1 MMTLD
6 EIRERYL
13 DFFKKRGH
21 TVYPS
26 DSLVPPNDPSLLF
39 TGAGMNQF
47 KDMFLGRGTLPF
59 KRATT
64 SQKCLRTGD
73 LESVGRT
80 SRHHTF
86 FEMLGNFSFGDY
98 FKREAIT
105 WAWEFATREMGI
117 APDRLYI
124 SVYKDDDEAYK
135 IWNEEIG
142 LPPARLFRL
151 GEGDNFW
158 PANAPSQG
166 PNGPC
171 GPCSE
176 IYYDYGPKYGCGSPD
191 CSITCG
197 CNRYVEIW
205 NLVFTQFDRQEGGI
219 LKPLPQK
226 NIDTGAGL
234 ERWASVLQG
243 VQSNFETDVFMAII
257 GAESHLLGL
266 SYSPGTEQAS
276 RMRRIADHVR
286 ALTFCIADNALPGN
300 TGRNYVVRRIL
311 RTALRD
317 GVQLG
322 HNKPFL
328 HRLVPA
334 VVQAMKR
341 GYPYLVERQKTVEQI
356 VKGEE
361 EKFLNTL
368 EKGNELITEAIERL
382 RREGKDTLSGE
393 EAFKLYDTF
402 GFPIE
407 MTEQILRDQRL
418 KLDRQRFQQIV
429 EGRSEGD
436 RTAVDIFEKGP
447 FSTLKEQKVPP
458 TEFLGYRIPVA
469 DIGKP
474 QDATVLRIILLGD
487 RKKYDESKKD
497 LTAFTSLLN
506 AKTSSLVDSAGEGS
520 DVAVLLDRTPLYGEG
535 GGQAGDAGALTNG
548 AIVAIEDTR
557 KPDNYYFHL
566 GRVAKGTLK
575 AGMKVGVRVDAE
587 RRLNIMRNHTGT
599 HILQAALR
607 AVLGGHVQ
615 QAGSVVEAD
624 RLRFDFSHFQ
634 ALTPEEIRK
643 VEDWVNGVVF
653 ADHPVTKVEM
663 SMEEAK
669 AKGAIA
675 FFGEKYGDRVRV
687 VTVGPSLS
695 VELCG
700 GTHLEHSSTI
710 GAFRITSESSIGS
723 GIRRIEAVTG
733 PKVIEMTRAQEETL
747 HELSR
752 LLKSPRQDVSKKVQ
766 KLLEEVAKLKSK
778 AGTAPAAAAG
788 EIPLREVGTEKI
800 VAHHVPDSSVDDLR
814 KVMDGLIQ
822 KKKVGAAIL
831 AGGGDKPAFVIGVR
845 EDLVK
850 SKGLK
855 AGELAKEIGKVTGG
869 GGGGRDIQAQ
879 AGASD
884 ASKIPLG
891 FETFEKLVRIKLG
904 A

>member
-1 MMTLD
+1 MITLD

-13 DFFKKRGH
+13 EFFKKRGH

-105 WAWEFATREMGI
+105 WAWEFATKEMGI
-117 APDRLYI
+117 SPDRLHI
-124 SVYKDDDEAYK
+124 SVYKEDDEAYK
-135 IWNEEIG
+135 IWNEQIG
-142 LPPARLFRL
+142 IPAARLFRL

-176 IYYDYGPKYGCGSPD
+176 LYYDYGPKYGCGSPD

-205 NLVFTQFDRQEGGI
+205 NLVFTQFDRQDGGV
-219 LKPLPQK
+219 LQPLPQK

-243 VQSNFETDVFMAII
+243 VQSNFETDIFIAII
-257 GAESHLLGL
+257 GAAASILGL

-300 TGRNYVVRRIL
+300 DGRNYVVRRIL

-322 HNKPFL
+322 TNKPFL
-328 HRLVPA
+328 NRLVPA
-334 VVQAMKR
+334 VVQVMKR
-341 GYPYLVERQKTVEQI
+341 GYPYLVERQKTVEQVI
-356 VKGEE
+356 KAEE
-361 EKFLNTL
+361 EKFLDTL
-368 EKGNELITEAIERL
+368 EKGNELI
-382 RREGKDTLSGE
+382 SGE
-393 EAFKLYDTF
+393 IEKLRKGSTDTMPGEIAFKLYDTY

-407 MTEQILRDQRL
+407 MTEQILRDHRL
-418 KLDRQRFQQIV
+418 KLDRKRFEQIM
-429 EGRSEGD
+429 EERSAGNK
-436 RTAVDIFEKGP
+436 TSKDIFEKGP
-447 FSTLKEQKVPP
+447 FTDIKDQKVPT
-458 TEFLGYRIPVA
+458 TEFLGYKVPVA
-469 DIGKP
+469 DIGKA
-474 QDATVLRIILLGD
+474 QDATVLRIIKIGD

-497 LTAFTSLLN
+497 LTAFTSMLN
-506 AKTSSLVDSAGEGS
+506 AKTSSLVDSAAEGET
-520 DVAVLLDRTPLYGEG
+520 VAVLLDRTPLYGEG
-535 GGQAGDAGALTNG
+535 GGQAGDAGTLTNG
-548 AIVAIEDTR
+548 STIAVEDTR
-557 KPDNYYFHL
+557 KPDNYYFHF
-566 GRVAKGTLK
+566 GKVTKGVLK
-575 AGMKVGVRVDAE
+575 VGAKVGVKVDTE

-653 ADHPVTKVEM
+653 ADHPVTKVEL

-700 GTHLEHSSTI
+700 GTHLEHSATI

-733 PKVIEMTRAQEETL
+733 PKVIEMARSTEATL
-747 HELSR
+747 GELSK
-752 LLKSPRQDVSKKVQ
+752 LLKSPAQDVPKKIQ
-766 KLLEEVAKLKSK
+766 KMMEEMAKLKSRQ
-778 AGTAPAAAAG
+778 GSAPAAAAG
-788 EIPLREVGTEKI
+788 EVPLHDVGSEKI
-800 VAHHVPDSSVDDLR
+800 AAHHVPDATVDDLR

-822 KKKVGAAIL
+822 KKKVAAAIL
-831 AGGGDKPAFVIGVR
+831 AGGGEKPAFVIGVR

-855 AGELAKEIGKVTGG
+855 AGDLAKEVGKATGG
-869 GGGGRDIQAQ
+869 GGGGREVQAQ

-891 FETFEKLVRIKLG
+891 FETFERLVRSKLS
-904 A
+904 

>member
-1 MMTLD
+1 MITLD

-13 DFFKKRGH
+13 EFFKKRGH

-26 DSLVPPNDPSLLF
+26 DSLVPSNDPSLLF

-105 WAWEFATREMGI
+105 WALEFATKEMKI
-117 APDRLYI
+117 APERLSI
-124 SVYKDDDEAYK
+124 STYKDDPEAYK

-142 LPPARLFRL
+142 IPANRLYPL

-176 IYYDYGPKYGCGSPD
+176 IYYDYGPQFGCGSPD

-205 NLVFTQFDRQEGGI
+205 NLVFTQFDRQDGGV
-219 LKPLPQK
+219 LQPLPQK

-243 VQSNFETDVFMAII
+243 VHSNFETDVFMAII

-266 SYSPGTEQAS
+266 SYSPGTEQSS

-322 HNKPFL
+322 HNQAFL

-334 VVQAMKR
+334 VVAVMKK
-341 GYPYLVERQKTVEQI
+341 GYPYLVERQKTIEQI
-356 VKGEE
+356 IKVEE
-361 EKFLNTL
+361 EKFLDTL
-368 EKGNELITEAIERL
+368 EKGNELITAAIARV
-382 RREGKDTLSGE
+382 RAEGKDVLSGE

-407 MTEQILRDQRL
+407 MTEQILRDHRL
-418 KLDRQRFQQIV
+418 KLDRKGFERII
-429 EGRSEGD
+429 EGRSEVD
-436 RTAVDIFEKGP
+436 RTAVDIFEKGA
-447 FSTLKEQKVPP
+447 FSTIKEQKTPT
-458 TEFLGYRIPVA
+458 TEFLGYGIPVA
-469 DIGKP
+469 EVAKP
-474 QDATVLRIILLGD
+474 QDATVLRLIKIGD

-497 LTAFTSLLN
+497 ITSFTSMLN
-506 AKTSSLVDSAGEGS
+506 AKTSTLVESASAG
-520 DVAVLLDRTPLYGEG
+520 DLVAVLLDRTPLYGEG
-535 GGQAGDAGALTNG
+535 GGQAGDAGTIGGDAT
-548 AIVAIEDTR
+548 VAVEDCR
-557 KPDNYYFHL
+557 KPDGYYMHF
-566 GRVAKGTLK
+566 GKVTKGTLK
-575 AGMKVGVRVDAE
+575 VGAKVKVAVDAE

-599 HILQAALR
+599 HLLQAALR
-607 AVLGGHVQ
+607 SVLGPHVQ
-615 QAGSVVEAD
+615 QAGSVVEPD

-653 ADHPVTKVEM
+653 ADQPVTKVEM
-663 SMEEAK
+663 TMEEAK

-700 GTHLEHSSTI
+700 GTHLEHASTI
-710 GAFRITSESSIGS
+710 GAFRVTSESSIGS

-733 PKVIEMTRAQEETL
+733 PKVVELGRSTEAAL
-747 HELSR
+747 DELSK
-752 LLKSPRQDVSKKVQ
+752 LLKSPRQDVAKKVH
-766 KLLEEVAKLKSK
+766 KLLDEMSKLKSK
-778 AGTAPAAAAG
+778 AGQAPAAATG
-788 EIPLREVGTEKI
+788 DFQLLEVGGEKF
-800 VAHHVPDSSVDDLR
+800 VMHALGSATVDDLR
-814 KVMDGLIQ
+814 RTMDSLIQ
-822 KKKVGAAIL
+822 KKNVAAAIL
-831 AGGGDKPAFVIGVR
+831 AGGGEKPAFVIGVR
-845 EDLVK
+845 QDLVQ

-855 AGELAKEIGKVTGG
+855 AGDLAKEIGKATGG
-869 GGGGRDIQAQ
+869 GGGGREVQAQ

-891 FETFEKLVRIKLG
+891 FETFEKLVRAKLQ
-904 A
+904 

>member
-1 MMTLD
+1 MITLD

-13 DFFKKRGH
+13 EFFKKRGH

-73 LESVGRT
+73 LEAVGRT

-105 WAWEFATREMGI
+105 WAWEFATKEMGI
-117 APDRLYI
+117 APDRLTI
-124 SVYKDDDEAYK
+124 SVYKDDPEAYR
-135 IWNEEIG
+135 IWNEEVGI
-142 LPPARLFRL
+142 PAARLARL

-205 NLVFTQFDRQEGGI
+205 NLVFTQFDRQDGGV
-219 LKPLPQK
+219 LQPLPQK

-243 VQSNFETDVFMAII
+243 VHSNFETDVFLAII
-257 GAESHLLGL
+257 GAEAQILGL
-266 SYSPGTEQAS
+266 TYSPGTEQSS

-322 HNKPFL
+322 HGQAFL

-334 VVQAMKR
+334 VVAVMKK
-341 GYPYLVERQKTVEQI
+341 GYPYLLERQKTIEQVI
-356 VKGEE
+356 KVEE
-361 EKFLNTL
+361 EKFLDTL
-368 EKGNELITEAIERL
+368 EKGNELITEAIARL
-382 RREGKDTLSGE
+382 RRENKDTLSGD

-407 MTEQILRDQRL
+407 MTEQILRDHQM
-418 KLDRQRFQQIV
+418 KLDRQRFEQII

-447 FSTLKEQKVPP
+447 FSTIKEQKVP
-458 TEFLGYRIPVA
+458 TSQFLGYGVPVGE
-469 DIGKP
+469 ISKP
-474 QDATVLRIILLGD
+474 QEATVLRIIKIGD
-487 RKKYDESKKD
+487 RKKYNESKKD
-497 LTAFTSLLN
+497 VTAFTSLLN
-506 AKTSSLVDSAGEGS
+506 AKTSTLVDSAAPGTE
-520 DVAVLLDRTPLYGEG
+520 VAVLLDRTPLYGEG
-535 GGQAGDAGALTNG
+535 GGQAGDAGSITGEATVAL
-548 AIVAIEDTR
+548 EDCR
-557 KPDNYYFHL
+557 KPDGYYFHL
-566 GRVAKGTLK
+566 GKVTRGTLK
-575 AGMKVGVRVDAE
+575 QGAKVKVAVDAE

-599 HILQAALR
+599 HLLQAALR
-607 AVLGGHVQ
+607 SVLGAHVQ

-653 ADHPVTKVEM
+653 ADVEVTKTEM
-663 SMEEAK
+663 TMDEAK
-669 AKGAIA
+669 SKGAIA

-687 VTVGPSLS
+687 VTVGPGLS

-700 GTHLEHSSTI
+700 GTHLEHSATI

-733 PKVIEMTRAQEETL
+733 PKVVEMTRAQEDTL
-747 HELSR
+747 NELSR
-752 LLKSPRQDVSKKVQ
+752 LLKSPRQEVPKKVQ
-766 KLLEEVAKLKSK
+766 KLLEEIQKLKSTRGQDPGSGAYVEFK
-778 AGTAPAAAAG
+778 RDPNSNWIMYRIDAGDVDAARSKMDELIKKQNFGSAIIA
-788 EIPLREVGTEKI
+788 VGSE
-800 VAHHVPDSSVDDLR
+800 
-814 KVMDGLIQ
+814 
-822 KKKVGAAIL
+822 
-831 AGGGDKPAFVIGVR
+831 KPAFVIGVR

-850 SKGLK
+850 AKGIK
-855 AGELAKEIGKVTGG
+855 AGDLAKEIGKATGG
-869 GGGGRDIQAQ
+869 GGGGRETQAQ

-891 FETFEKLVRIKLG
+891 FETFERLIRAKLS
-904 A
+904 

>member
-1 MMTLD
+1 MITLD

-13 DFFKKRGH
+13 EFFKKRGH

-117 APDRLYI
+117 SPDRLNI
-124 SVYKDDDEAYK
+124 SVYKEDDDAYK
-135 IWNEEIG
+135 IWNEEVGI
-142 LPPARLFRL
+142 PAARLFRL

-205 NLVFTQFDRQEGGI
+205 NLVFTQFDRQDGGV
-219 LKPLPQK
+219 LQPLPQK

-243 VQSNFETDVFMAII
+243 VQSNFETDVFMSII
-257 GAESHLLGL
+257 GAEAQILGL
-266 SYSPGTEQAS
+266 AYSPGTEQAS

-286 ALTFCIADNALPGN
+286 ALTFCIADNAMPGN
-300 TGRNYVVRRIL
+300 SGRNYVVRRIL

-322 HNKPFL
+322 HGKAFL

-334 VVQAMKR
+334 IVTVMKR
-341 GYPYLVERQKTVEQI
+341 GYPYLVERQKTIEQV
-356 VKGEE
+356 VKVEE
-361 EKFLNTL
+361 ENFLRTL
-368 EKGNELITEAIERL
+368 EKGNELINEAVTRL
-382 RREGKDTLSGE
+382 RKEGKDTMPAE

-407 MTEQILRDQRL
+407 MTEQILRDHKL
-418 KLDRQRFQQIV
+418 KLDRKRFEQIM

-447 FSTLKEQKVPP
+447 FSTIKDQKVPT
-458 TEFLGYRIPVA
+458 TEFLGYKIPVA
-469 DIGKP
+469 DLGRP
-474 QDATVLRIILLGD
+474 QDATVLRIVKLGD

-497 LTAFTSLLN
+497 LTSFTSLLN
-506 AKTSSLVDSAGEGS
+506 AKTSTLVESASEGS

-535 GGQAGDAGALTNG
+535 GGQAGDAGAITNG
-548 AIVAIEDTR
+548 ASVAVEDCR
-557 KPDNYYFHL
+557 KPDNYFFHL
-566 GRVAKGTLK
+566 GRVTKGTLK
-575 AGMKVGVRVDAE
+575 VGAKVGIAVDAA

-599 HILQAALR
+599 HLLQAALR
-607 AVLGGHVQ
+607 AVLGAHVQ
-615 QAGSVVEAD
+615 QAGSVVEAE

-634 ALTPEEIRK
+634 AMTPEEIRK
-643 VEDWVNGVVF
+643 VEDWVNGVVY
-653 ADHPVTKVEM
+653 ADHAVSKVELT
-663 SMEEAK
+663 MEEAK

-710 GAFRITSESSIGS
+710 GGLRITSESSIGS

-733 PKVIEMTRAQEETL
+733 PKVLELARAQEDTL
-747 HELSR
+747 NELSR
-752 LLKSPRQDVSKKVQ
+752 LLKSPRQDVPKKIQ

-778 AGTAPAAAAG
+778 AGTAPAATG
-788 EIPLREVGTEKI
+788 DFELREVGSEKI
-800 VAHHVPDSSVDDLR
+800 VAHHVHDSTVDELR
-814 KVMDGLIQ
+814 KVMDGLIHQ
-822 KKKVGAAIL
+822 KHVAAAIL
-831 AGGGDKPAFVIGVR
+831 AGGGEKPAFVIGVR
-845 EDLVK
+845 EDIVK

-855 AGELAKEIGKVTGG
+855 AGELAKEVGKACGG
-869 GGGGRDIQAQ
+869 GGGGRETQAQ

-884 ASKIPLG
+884 AAKIPVG
-891 FETFEKLVRIKLG
+891 FETFEKLVRAKLG
-904 A
+904 

>member
-1 MMTLD
+1 MITLD

-13 DFFKKRGH
+13 EFFKKRAH

-26 DSLVPPNDPSLLF
+26 DSLVPSNDPSLLF
-39 TGAGMNQF
+39 TGSGMNQF

-73 LESVGRT
+73 LEAVGRT

-98 FKREAIT
+98 FKREAIH
-105 WAWEFATREMGI
+105 WAWEFATKEMGI
-117 APDRLYI
+117 APERLTI
-124 SVYKDDDEAYK
+124 SVYKDDLEAYK

-142 LPPARLFRL
+142 IPGARLARL

-205 NLVFTQFDRQEGGI
+205 NLVFTQFDRQDGGV
-219 LKPLPQK
+219 LQPLPQK

-243 VQSNFETDVFMAII
+243 VHSNFETDVFMAII
-257 GAESHLLGL
+257 GAEAQILGL
-266 SYSPGTEQAS
+266 TYSPGTEQS
-276 RMRRIADHVR
+276 TRMRRIADHVR

-322 HNKPFL
+322 HNQAFL

-334 VVQAMKR
+334 VVAVMKK
-341 GYPYLVERQKTVEQI
+341 GYPYLLERQKTVEAV

-361 EKFLNTL
+361 EKFLDTL
-368 EKGNELITEAIERL
+368 EKGNELINEAIARL
-382 RREGKDTLSGE
+382 RRDNNDTLSGD

-407 MTEQILRDQRL
+407 MTEQILRDHRM
-418 KLDRQRFQQIV
+418 KFDRKRFEQII

-447 FSTLKEQKVPP
+447 FSTIKEQKVPM
-458 TEFLGYRIPVA
+458 TEFLGYGVPVA
-469 DIGKP
+469 EIGKP
-474 QDATVLRIILLGD
+474 QEATVLRIIKIDD

-497 LTAFTSLLN
+497 ITAFTSLLN
-506 AKTSSLVDSAGEGS
+506 AKTSTLVDGATQGS
-520 DVAVLLDRTPLYGEG
+520 EVAVLLDRTPLYGEG
-535 GGQAGDAGALTNG
+535 GGQAGDAGSIRGEVT
-548 AIVAIEDTR
+548 VAIEDCR
-557 KPDNYYFHL
+557 KPDGYYIHL
-566 GRVAKGTLK
+566 GKVAKGTLK
-575 AGMKVGVRVDAE
+575 VGAKVKIAVDAE

-599 HILQAALR
+599 HLLQAALR

-653 ADHPVTKVEM
+653 ADVPVTKIEM
-663 SMEEAK
+663 TMDEARS
-669 AKGAIA
+669 KGAIA

-687 VTVGPSLS
+687 VTVGPGLS

-700 GTHLEHSSTI
+700 GTHLEHSATI

-733 PKVIEMTRAQEETL
+733 PKVVEMARAQEDTL
-747 HELSR
+747 NELSR
-752 LLKSPRQDVSKKVQ
+752 LLKSPRQDVPKKVQ
-766 KLLEEVAKLKSK
+766 KLLEEVQKLKSTRGQDPG
-778 AGTAPAAAAG
+778 AGAYV
-788 EIPLREVGTEKI
+788 EFKRD
-800 VAHHVPDSSVDDLR
+800 PDSNWIIYRIDAGDVDSARSKMDDLI
-814 KVMDGLIQ
+814 KKQ
-822 KKKVGAAIL
+822 KFGSAIIAVGN
-831 AGGGDKPAFVIGVR
+831 DKPAFVIGVR

-850 SKGLK
+850 ARGIR
-855 AGELAKEIGKVTGG
+855 AGDLAKEIGKATGG
-869 GGGGRDIQAQ
+869 GGGGRETQAQ

-891 FETFEKLVRIKLG
+891 FETFERLVRAKLQ
-904 A
+904 

>member
-1 MMTLD
+1 MITLD

-13 DFFKKRGH
+13 EFFKKRGH

-73 LESVGRT
+73 LEAVGRT

-98 FKREAIT
+98 FKREAIH
-105 WAWEFATREMGI
+105 WAWEFATKEMKI
-117 APDRLYI
+117 APERLYI
-124 SVYKDDDEAYK
+124 SVYKDDPEAYK
-135 IWNEEIG
+135 IWNEEVGI
-142 LPPARLFRL
+142 PANHLYRL

-176 IYYDYGPKYGCGSPD
+176 LYYDYGPKYGCGSPD

-205 NLVFTQFDRQEGGI
+205 NLVFTQFDRQDGGV
-219 LKPLPQK
+219 LQPLPQK
-226 NIDTGAGL
+226 NIDTGADL

-257 GAESHLLGL
+257 GAEAQILNLT
-266 SYSPGTEQAS
+266 YSPGTEQSS

-322 HNKPFL
+322 HDKAFL

-334 VVQAMKR
+334 VVAVMKR
-341 GYPYLVERQKTVEQI
+341 GYPYLTERQKTVEQVI
-356 VKGEE
+356 KVEE
-361 EKFLNTL
+361 ERFLATL
-368 EKGNELITEAIERL
+368 EKGNELLTEAIAKL
-382 RREGKDTLSGE
+382 RKEGKDTLAGD
-393 EAFKLYDTF
+393 EAFMLSDTF

-407 MTEQILRDQRL
+407 MTEQILRDHKLR
-418 KLDRQRFQQIV
+418 LDRQRFEQIM
-429 EGRSEGD
+429 ESRSEGN
-436 RTAVDIFEKGP
+436 RTSAEIFEKGP
-447 FSTLKEQKVPP
+447 FSDIKEQKVPT
-458 TEFLGYRIPVA
+458 TEFLGYKIPMA
-469 DIGKP
+469 DIAKP
-474 QDATVLRIILLGD
+474 QDATVLRIVRIGD

-497 LTAFTSLLN
+497 VTAFTTMLN
-506 AKTSSLVDSAGEGS
+506 AKSSSLVESAGEGT
-520 DVAVLLDRTPLYGEG
+520 DVAVLLDRTPFYGEG
-535 GGQAGDAGALTNG
+535 GGQAGDGGRITNG
-548 AIVAIEDTR
+548 ATVEIQDCR
-557 KPDNYYFHL
+557 KPDNYYFHF
-566 GRVAKGTLK
+566 GRVTKGTLK
-575 AGMKVGVRVDAE
+575 VGDRVGVAVDAE

-599 HILQAALR
+599 HLLQAALR
-607 AVLGGHVQ
+607 SVLGNHVT

-634 ALTPEEIRK
+634 AMTPEEIRK
-643 VEDWVNGVVF
+643 VEDWVNAVVF
-653 ADHPVTKVEM
+653 SDPPVTKIEM
-663 SMEEAK
+663 SKEEAT
-669 AKGAIA
+669 ASGAIA

-687 VTVGPSLS
+687 VTIGPKLS
-695 VELCG
+695 VEFCG
-700 GTHLEHSSTI
+700 GTHLEHAATI
-710 GAFRITSESSIGS
+710 GALRITSESSIGS

-733 PKVIEMTRAQEETL
+733 PKVVEMARAKEDL
-747 HELSR
+747 LNELSK
-752 LLKSPRQDVSKKVQ
+752 LLKSPPQDVPKKVH
-766 KLLEEVAKLKSK
+766 KLMDEVAKLKSR
-778 AGTAPAAAAG
+778 AGTAPAASSG
-788 EIPLREVGTEKI
+788 EIELRDAGAEKI
-800 VAHHVPDSSVDDLR
+800 AAHAMGDVSVDELR
-814 KVMDGLIQ
+814 KVMDSLIQ
-822 KKKVGAAIL
+822 KKNVAAAIL
-831 AGGGDKPAFVIGVR
+831 AGGAEKPVFVIGVR
-845 EDLVK
+845 SDLVQ

-855 AGELAKEIGKVTGG
+855 AGDLAKEIGKATGG
-869 GGGGRDIQAQ
+869 GGGGREVQAQ

-884 ASKIPLG
+884 VSKIPLG
-891 FETFEKLVRIKLG
+891 FETFEKLVRAKLQ
-904 A
+904 

>member
-1 MMTLD
+1 MITLD

-21 TVYPS
+21 TAYPS
-26 DSLVPPNDPSLLF
+26 DSLVPSNDPSLLF

-73 LESVGRT
+73 LEAVGRT

-98 FKREAIT
+98 FKREAIH
-105 WAWEFATREMGI
+105 WAWEFATKEMKI
-117 APDRLYI
+117 AADRLFI
-124 SVYKDDDEAYK
+124 SVYKEDDEAYK
-135 IWNEEIG
+135 LWNEEVG
-142 LPPARLFRL
+142 LPAGKISRL

-176 IYYDYGPKYGCGSPD
+176 IYYDYGPQYGCGSPD

-205 NLVFTQFDRQEGGI
+205 NLVFTQFDRQDGGA
-219 LKPLPQK
+219 LPPLPQK

-243 VQSNFETDVFMAII
+243 VHSNFETDVFMAII
-257 GAESHLLGL
+257 GAAAGILNL
-266 SYSPGTEQAS
+266 SYSPGTEQSS

-322 HNKPFL
+322 HDKAFL

-334 VVQAMKR
+334 VVAVMKR
-341 GYPYLVERQKTVEQI
+341 GYPYLTERQKTVEQVI
-356 VKGEE
+356 KVEE
-361 EKFLNTL
+361 EKFLDTL
-368 EKGNELITEAIERL
+368 EKGNELITEAVARL
-382 RREGKDTLSGE
+382 RKEGQDTLPGE

-407 MTEQILRDQRL
+407 MTDQILRDHKL
-418 KLDRQRFQQIV
+418 KLDRKRFEQIM
-429 EGRSEGD
+429 EGRSEGN
-436 RTAVDIFEKGP
+436 RTSAEIFEKGP
-447 FSTLKEQKVPP
+447 FSDIKDQKVPT
-458 TEFLGYRIPVA
+458 TEFLGYEIPVA
-469 DIGKP
+469 DLGRP
-474 QDATVLRIILLGD
+474 QDATVLRIIKVGD

-497 LTAFTSLLN
+497 ITAFTSMLN
-506 AKTSSLVDSAGEGS
+506 AKTSSLVESAGEGA

-535 GGQAGDAGALTNG
+535 GGQAGDAGRLTNG
-548 AIVAIEDTR
+548 ATVAIEDCR
-557 KPDNYYFHL
+557 KPDHYYVHF
-566 GRVAKGTLK
+566 GRVTKGTLK
-575 AGMKVGVRVDAE
+575 VGDRVGVAVDAE
-587 RRLNIMRNHTGT
+587 RRMNIMRNHTGT
-599 HILQAALR
+599 HLLQAALR
-607 AVLGGHVQ
+607 SVLGNHVT

-634 ALTPEEIRK
+634 AMTPEEIRK
-643 VEDWVNGVVF
+643 VEDWVNRVIYS
-653 ADHPVTKVEM
+653 DPPVTKVEM
-663 SMEEAK
+663 SKEEAT
-669 AKGAIA
+669 ASGAIA

-687 VTVGPSLS
+687 VTIGPKLS
-695 VELCG
+695 VEFCG
-700 GTHLEHSSTI
+700 GTHLEHAATI

-733 PKVIEMTRAQEETL
+733 PRVLELARAKEDTL
-747 HELSR
+747 NELSR
-752 LLKSPRQDVSKKVQ
+752 LLKSPPQDVAKKVH
-766 KLLEEVAKLKSK
+766 KLLDEVAKLKSK
-778 AGTAPAAAAG
+778 AGSAPAAPADFRF
-788 EIPLREVGTEKI
+788 LEVGGEKI
-800 VAHHVPDSSVDDLR
+800 VAQALGDASVDDLR
-814 KVMDGLIQ
+814 RAMDGLIQ
-822 KKKVGAAIL
+822 EKKVAAAIL
-831 AGGGDKPAFVIGVR
+831 AGGGDKPVFVIGVR
-845 EDLVK
+845 ADLVK

-855 AGELAKEIGKVTGG
+855 AGDIAKEIGKATGG
-869 GGGGRDIQAQ
+869 GGGGREVQAQ

-891 FETFEKLVRIKLG
+891 FEAFDRLVRAKLQ
-904 A
+904 

>member
-1 MMTLD
+1 MITLD

-73 LESVGRT
+73 LEAVGRT

-105 WAWEFATREMGI
+105 WAWEFATKEMKI
-117 APDRLYI
+117 TPDRLSI
-124 SVYKDDDEAYK
+124 SVYKDDPEAYK
-135 IWNEEIG
+135 IWNEEVGI
-142 LPPARLFRL
+142 PANRLHPL

-205 NLVFTQFDRQEGGI
+205 NLVFTQFDRQDGGV
-219 LKPLPQK
+219 LQPLPQK

-243 VQSNFETDVFMAII
+243 VHSNFETDVFMAII
-257 GAESHLLGL
+257 GAEAHILNLT
-266 SYSPGTEQAS
+266 YSPGTEQSS

-322 HNKPFL
+322 YNKPFL
-328 HRLVPA
+328 NRLVPA
-334 VVQAMKR
+334 VVAVMKR
-341 GYPYLVERQKTVEQI
+341 GYPELVERQKTIETI
-356 VKGEE
+356 IKKEE
-361 EKFLNTL
+361 EKFLDTL
-368 EKGNELITEAIERL
+368 EKGNELITEAITRL
-382 RREGKDTLSGE
+382 RRDSKDVLSGE
-393 EAFKLYDTF
+393 DAFKLYDTF

-407 MTEQILRDQRL
+407 MTEQILRDHKL
-418 KLDRQRFQQIV
+418 KLDRKGFEKIM

-447 FSTLKEQKVPP
+447 FSTIKEQKVPT
-458 TEFLGYRIPVA
+458 TEFLGYQISVA

-474 QDATVLRIILLGD
+474 QDATVLRLIKIGD

-497 LTAFTSLLN
+497 ITAFTSLLN
-506 AKTSSLVDSAGEGS
+506 AKTSTLVDSAAPGDE
-520 DVAVLLDRTPLYGEG
+520 VAVLLDRTPLYGEG
-535 GGQAGDAGALTNG
+535 GGQAGDAGTISGDA
-548 AIVAIEDTR
+548 AVAVEDCR
-557 KPDNYYFHL
+557 KPDGYFMHL
-566 GRVAKGTLK
+566 GKVTKGTLK
-575 AGMKVGVRVDAE
+575 VGAKVKVAVDPE

-599 HILQAALR
+599 HLLQAALR
-607 AVLGGHVQ
+607 AVLGPHVQ

-634 ALTPEEIRK
+634 ALTTEEIRK

-653 ADHPVTKVEM
+653 ADQPVSKVEM
-663 SMEEAK
+663 SMDEAK
-669 AKGAIA
+669 SKGAIA

-700 GTHLEHSSTI
+700 GTHLEHSGTI
-710 GAFRITSESSIGS
+710 GAFRVTSESSIGS

-733 PKVIEMTRAQEETL
+733 PKVIEMTRSQDDTL
-747 HELSR
+747 NELSK
-752 LLKSPRQDVSKKVQ
+752 LLKSPRQDVPKKVQ
-766 KLLEEVAKLKSK
+766 KLLEEVSKLKSK
-778 AGTAPAAAAG
+778 AGQAPSAAAASDFQ
-788 EIPLREVGTEKI
+788 LLEVGGEKI
-800 VAHHVPDSSVDDLR
+800 VTHALGHASIDDLR
-814 KVMDGLIQ
+814 KTMDSLIQ
-822 KKKVGAAIL
+822 KKHVAAAIL
-831 AGGGDKPAFVIGVR
+831 AGGEEKPVFVIGVR
-845 EDLVK
+845 ADLVK
-850 SKGLK
+850 SKGIK
-855 AGELAKEIGKVTGG
+855 AGDIAKEIGKATGG
-869 GGGGRDIQAQ
+869 GGGGREVQAQ

-884 ASKIPLG
+884 VSMIPLG
-891 FETFEKLVRIKLG
+891 FETFEKLVRSKLQ
-904 A
+904 

>member
-1 MMTLD
+1 MITLD

-13 DFFKKRGH
+13 EFFKKRGH
-21 TVYPS
+21 TAYPS
-26 DSLVPPNDPSLLF
+26 DSLVPSNDPSLLF

-105 WAWEFATREMGI
+105 WAWEFATKEMKI

-124 SVYKDDDEAYK
+124 SVYKDDPEAYK
-135 IWNEEIG
+135 IWNEEVGI
-142 LPPARLFRL
+142 PAGRLSQL

-205 NLVFTQFDRQEGGI
+205 NLVFTQFDRQDGGV
-219 LKPLPQK
+219 LQPLPQK

-266 SYSPGTEQAS
+266 TYSPGTEQAS

-300 TGRNYVVRRIL
+300 TGRNYVVKRIL

-322 HNKPFL
+322 HDKPFL
-328 HRLVPA
+328 NQLVPA

-341 GYPYLVERQKTVEQI
+341 GYPYLVERQRTVEQV
-356 VKGEE
+356 VKSEE
-361 EKFLNTL
+361 ESFLHTL
-368 EKGNELITEAIERL
+368 EKGNELISEAIDRL
-382 RREGKDTLSGE
+382 RKANKDTLSGE

-407 MTEQILRDQRL
+407 MTEQILRDHKL
-418 KLDRQRFQQIV
+418 KLDRKRFEQIM

-436 RTAVDIFEKGP
+436 RKSGEIMESGP
-447 FSTLKEQKVPP
+447 FSDFKAEKQAK
-458 TEFLGYRIPVA
+458 TEFLGYQIPVA
-469 DIGKP
+469 DVGKP
-474 QDATVLRIILLGD
+474 QDAVVRRIFRIKD
-487 RKKYDESKKD
+487 RSKFDKSKKT
-497 LTAFTSLLN
+497 LTDFTTMLN
-506 AKTSSLVDSAGEGS
+506 KDSESVESAGEGS
-520 DVAVLLDRTPLYGEG
+520 TVAVLLDRTPFYGEG
-535 GGQAGDAGALTNG
+535 GGQAGDAGTISGDA
-548 AIVAIEDTR
+548 AVAVEDCR
-557 KPDNYYFHL
+557 KPDDFYCHF
-566 GRVAKGTLK
+566 GAVTKGTLK
-575 AGMKVGVRVDAE
+575 VGAKVKVAVDAE

-599 HILQAALR
+599 HLLQAALR
-607 AVLGGHVQ
+607 AVLGPHVQ

-634 ALTPEEIRK
+634 ALTPEEVRK

-653 ADHPVTKVEM
+653 ADQPVSKVEM
-663 SMEEAK
+663 TRDEAT
-669 AKGAIA
+669 ASGAIA

-687 VTVGPSLS
+687 VTVGPKLS
-695 VELCG
+695 VEFCG
-700 GTHLEHSSTI
+700 GTHLEHTSTI
-710 GAFRITSESSIGS
+710 GAFRVTSESSIGS

-733 PKVIEMTRAQEETL
+733 PRVVELARSQEDTL
-747 HELSR
+747 NELSR
-752 LLKSPRQDVSKKVQ
+752 LLKSPRQDVPKKVQ
-766 KLLEEVAKLKSK
+766 RLIEEVSKLKSK
-778 AGTAPAAAAG
+778 AGQAPAAEAG
-788 EIPLREVGTEKI
+788 ELELRDVGAEKI
-800 VAHHVPDSSVDDLR
+800 VAHHFPDSTVDDLR
-814 KVMDGLIQ
+814 KVMDSLIQ
-822 KKKVGAAIL
+822 KKKVAAAIL
-831 AGGGDKPAFVIGVR
+831 AGGGEKPAFVIGVR
-845 EDLVK
+845 QDLVQT
-850 SKGLK
+850 KGLK
-855 AGELAKEIGKVTGG
+855 AGDLAKEIGKATGG
-869 GGGGRDIQAQ
+869 GGGGREVQAQ

-891 FETFEKLVRIKLG
+891 FETFEKLVRSKLQ
-904 A
+904 

>member
-1 MMTLD
+1 MITLD

-13 DFFKKRGH
+13 EFFKKRGH
-21 TVYPS
+21 TAYPS

-73 LESVGRT
+73 LDAVGRT

-98 FKREAIT
+98 FKREAIN
-105 WAWEFATREMGI
+105 WAWEFATKEMKI
-117 APDRLYI
+117 APERLYI
-124 SVYKDDDEAYK
+124 SVYKDDPEAYK
-135 IWNEEIG
+135 IWNEEVGI
-142 LPPARLFRL
+142 PANHLYRL

-176 IYYDYGPKYGCGSPD
+176 LYYDYGPKYGCGSPD

-205 NLVFTQFDRQEGGI
+205 NLVFTQFDRQDGGV
-219 LKPLPQK
+219 LQPLPQK

-243 VQSNFETDVFMAII
+243 VHSNFETDVFMAII
-257 GAESHLLGL
+257 GAEANILNLT
-266 SYSPGTEQAS
+266 YSPGTEQSS

-300 TGRNYVVRRIL
+300 SGRNYVVRRIL

-322 HNKPFL
+322 HDKAFL

-334 VVQAMKR
+334 VVAVMKR
-341 GYPYLVERQKTVEQI
+341 GYPYLIERQHTVEQVI
-356 VKGEE
+356 KVEE
-361 EKFLNTL
+361 EKFLDTL

-382 RREGKDTLSGE
+382 RKEGKDTLPGE

-407 MTEQILRDQRL
+407 MTEQILRDHKL
-418 KLDRQRFQQIV
+418 KLDRNRFEQIV
-429 EGRSEGD
+429 EGRSEGN
-436 RTAVDIFEKGP
+436 RKSVDIFEKGP
-447 FSTLKEQKVPP
+447 FSDIKEQKVPT
-458 TEFLGYRIPVA
+458 TEFLGYKIPMA
-469 DIGKP
+469 DIAKP
-474 QDATVLRIILLGD
+474 QDATVLRIVRIGD

-497 LTAFTSLLN
+497 ITAFTSMLN
-506 AKTSSLVDSAGEGS
+506 AKTSSLVESAGEGT
-520 DVAVLLDRTPLYGEG
+520 DVAVLLDRTPFYGEG
-535 GGQAGDAGALTNG
+535 GGQAGDGGRITDGAT
-548 AIVAIEDTR
+548 VEVEDCR
-557 KPDNYYFHL
+557 KPDNYYFHF
-566 GRVAKGTLK
+566 GRVSKGTLK
-575 AGMKVGVRVDAE
+575 VGARVGVAVDAE

-599 HILQAALR
+599 HLLQAALR
-607 AVLGGHVQ
+607 SVLGNHVS

-643 VEDWVNGVVF
+643 VEDWVNHVIF
-653 ADHPVTKVEM
+653 SDPPVTKVEM
-663 SMEEAK
+663 SREEAT
-669 AKGAIA
+669 ASGAIA

-687 VTVGPSLS
+687 VTIGPKIS
-695 VELCG
+695 VEFCG
-700 GTHLEHSSTI
+700 GTHLEHAATI
-710 GAFRITSESSIGS
+710 GALRITSESSIGS

-733 PKVIEMTRAQEETL
+733 PKVIEMARAKEDL
-747 HELSR
+747 LNELSK
-752 LLKSPRQDVSKKVQ
+752 LLKSPPQDVPKKVH
-766 KLLEEVAKLKSK
+766 KLMDEVAKLKSK
-778 AGTAPAAAAG
+778 AGQAPAAAAG
-788 EIPLREVGTEKI
+788 DLELRDVGNEKI
-800 VAHHVPDSSVDDLR
+800 VTHHFPDSTVDDLR

-822 KKKVGAAIL
+822 KKNVAAAIL
-831 AGGGDKPAFVIGVR
+831 AGGGEKPAFVIGVR

-850 SKGLK
+850 AKGLK
-855 AGELAKEIGKVTGG
+855 AGDLAKEIGKASGG
-869 GGGGRDIQAQ
+869 GGGGRETQAQ

-891 FETFEKLVRIKLG
+891 FETFEKLVRAKLQ
-904 A
+904 

>member
-1 MMTLD
+1 MITLD

-13 DFFKKRGH
+13 EFFKKRGH
-21 TVYPS
+21 TAYPS

-73 LESVGRT
+73 LEAVGRT

-98 FKREAIT
+98 FKREAIN
-105 WAWEFATREMGI
+105 WAWEFTTKEMGI
-117 APDRLYI
+117 APERMTI
-124 SVYKDDDEAYK
+124 SVYKDDPEAYK
-135 IWNEEIG
+135 IWHEEIG
-142 LPPARLFRL
+142 IPAARLKQL

-176 IYYDYGPKYGCGSPD
+176 LYYDYGPKYGCGSPD

-205 NLVFTQFDRQEGGI
+205 NLVFTQFDRQDGGV
-219 LKPLPQK
+219 LQPLPQK

-243 VQSNFETDVFMAII
+243 VHSNFETDVFMAII
-257 GAESHLLGL
+257 GAEAQILNLT
-266 SYSPGTEQAS
+266 YSPGTEQSS

-322 HNKPFL
+322 HDKAFL

-334 VVQAMKR
+334 VVAVMKR
-341 GYPYLVERQKTVEQI
+341 GYPYLTERQKTVEQVI
-356 VKGEE
+356 KVEE
-361 EKFLNTL
+361 ERFLATL
-368 EKGNELITEAIERL
+368 EKGNELITEAIAKL
-382 RREGKDTLSGE
+382 RKEGKDTLAGE
-393 EAFKLYDTF
+393 QAFLLSDTF

-407 MTEQILRDQRL
+407 MTEQILRDHKL
-418 KLDRQRFQQIV
+418 KLDRQRFEQIM
-429 EGRSEGD
+429 ESRSEGN

-447 FSTLKEQKVPP
+447 FSDIKEQKVPT
-458 TEFLGYRIPVA
+458 TEFLGYKIPMA
-469 DIGKP
+469 DLAKP
-474 QDATVLRIILLGD
+474 QDATVLRIVKIGD

-497 LTAFTSLLN
+497 ITAFTSMLN
-506 AKTSSLVDSAGEGS
+506 AKTSSLVESAGEGT
-520 DVAVLLDRTPLYGEG
+520 DVAVLLDRTPFYGEG
-535 GGQAGDAGALTNG
+535 GGQAGDGGRITDGAT
-548 AIVAIEDTR
+548 VAIEDCR
-557 KPDNYYFHL
+557 KPDNYYFHF
-566 GRVAKGTLK
+566 GRVTKGTLK
-575 AGMKVGVRVDAE
+575 VGARIGVAVDAE

-599 HILQAALR
+599 HLLQAALR
-607 AVLGGHVQ
+607 SVLGNHVT

-634 ALTPEEIRK
+634 AMTPEEIRK
-643 VEDWVNGVVF
+643 VEDWVNNVVF
-653 ADHPVTKVEM
+653 SDPPVTKVEM
-663 SMEEAK
+663 TKEEAT
-669 AKGAIA
+669 ASGAIA

-687 VTVGPSLS
+687 VTIGPKLS
-695 VELCG
+695 VEFCG
-700 GTHLEHSSTI
+700 GTHLEHAATI
-710 GAFRITSESSIGS
+710 GALRITSESSIGS

-733 PKVIEMTRAQEETL
+733 PKVVELARAKEDL
-747 HELSR
+747 LNELSK
-752 LLKSPRQDVSKKVQ
+752 LLKSPPQDVPKKVH
-766 KLLEEVAKLKSK
+766 KLMDEVAKLKSSRGNLV
-778 AGTAPAAAAG
+778 AGGELFAEIRKDASGLWGIYRSEAADVDAARSKMDDLIKKQNFG
-788 EIPLREVGTEKI
+788 SAIIAVGTE
-800 VAHHVPDSSVDDLR
+800 
-814 KVMDGLIQ
+814 
-822 KKKVGAAIL
+822 
-831 AGGGDKPAFVIGVR
+831 KPAFVIGVR

-855 AGELAKEIGKVTGG
+855 AGDLAKEIGKASGG
-869 GGGGRDIQAQ
+869 GGGGRETQAQ

-891 FETFEKLVRIKLG
+891 FETFEKLVRAKLQ
-904 A
+904 